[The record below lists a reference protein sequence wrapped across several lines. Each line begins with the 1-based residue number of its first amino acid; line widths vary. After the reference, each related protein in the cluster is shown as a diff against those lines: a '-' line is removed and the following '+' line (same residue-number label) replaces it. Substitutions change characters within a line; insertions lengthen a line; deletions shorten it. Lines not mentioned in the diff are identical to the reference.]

1 MKWTT
6 INIKS
11 NTRIQFIDITL
22 RISEIIRE
30 SGVKSGTCVIFSQ
43 HTTAG
48 LTINENADPDVTR
61 DILVSLS
68 RLIPPTGDYRH
79 AEGNSDAHL
88 KASLMGFSLT
98 VPIIDDRLSL
108 GTWQGLYL
116 CEFDGP
122 RNRHVLA
129 GISGD

>member
-22 RISEIIRE
+22 SISEIIRE

-88 KASLMGFSLT
+88 KASLMGFSLM
-98 VPIIDDRLSL
+98 VPIIDGRLSL
-108 GTWQGLYL
+108 GTWQGLYF

-122 RNRHVLA
+122 RNRHVLT

>member
-98 VPIIDDRLSL
+98 VPIIDGRLSL
-108 GTWQGLYL
+108 GTWQGLYF

-122 RNRHVLA
+122 RNRHVLT

>member
-6 INIKS
+6 INIQS

-79 AEGNSDAHL
+79 TEGNSDAHL

-98 VPIIDDRLSL
+98 VPIIDGRLSL
-108 GTWQGLYL
+108 GTWQDLYF

>member
-48 LTINENADPDVTR
+48 LTINENADPDVKR

-98 VPIIDDRLSL
+98 VPIIDGRLSL
-108 GTWQGLYL
+108 GTWQGLYFL
-116 CEFDGP
+116 
-122 RNRHVLA
+122 R
-129 GISGD
+129 I

>member
-6 INIKS
+6 INIQS

-48 LTINENADPDVTR
+48 LTINENVDPDVTR

-79 AEGNSDAHL
+79 AEGNSDALL

-98 VPIIDDRLSL
+98 VPIIDGRLSL
-108 GTWQGLYL
+108 GTWQGLYF

-122 RNRHVLA
+122 RNRHVLT

>member
-68 RLIPPTGDYRH
+68 RLIPPTGDYKH

-98 VPIIDDRLSL
+98 VPIIDGRLSL
-108 GTWQGLYL
+108 GTWQGLYF

-122 RNRHVLA
+122 RNRHVLT
-129 GISGD
+129 GISGV

>member
-6 INIKS
+6 INIQS

-98 VPIIDDRLSL
+98 VPIIDGRLSL
-108 GTWQGLYL
+108 GTWQGLYF

-122 RNRHVLA
+122 RNRHVLT
-129 GISGD
+129 GISGV

>member
-48 LTINENADPDVTR
+48 LTINENVDPDVTR

-68 RLIPPTGDYRH
+68 RLIPPTGDYKH

-98 VPIIDDRLSL
+98 VPIIDGRLSL
-108 GTWQGLYL
+108 GTWQGLYF

-122 RNRHVLA
+122 RNRHVLT